1 MGFGDKINIGPY
13 TLVCQS
19 YTQDDNP
26 NYANEWAI
34 INVFRGGKQITT
46 MYPERR
52 FYKASQQPQ
61 TLPRIYPSFRE
72 DLFLVTDVYLVY
84 EGKNEATGRPIIK
97 AHLNPLVPW
106 IWIGLIIMV
115 FGTITALVP
124 NAAAVQVVAPVPA
137 RTPAQVGAG
146 D

>member
-1 MGFGDKINIGPY
+1 
-13 TLVCQS
+13 
-19 YTQDDNP
+19 
-26 NYANEWAI
+26 
-34 INVFRGGKQITT
+34 VFRGGKQITT

-84 EGKNEATGRPIIK
+84 EGKNETTGRPIIK

-106 IWIGLIIMV
+106 IWTGLIIMV
-115 FGTITALVP
+115 FGTIVALVP
-124 NAAAVQVVAPVPA
+124 NAVAVQVAATTPVRAPA
-137 RTPAQVGAG
+137 HVGAG

>member
-1 MGFGDKINIGPY
+1 
-13 TLVCQS
+13 
-19 YTQDDNP
+19 
-26 NYANEWAI
+26 
-34 INVFRGGKQITT
+34 
-46 MYPERR
+46 
-52 FYKASQQPQ
+52 
-61 TLPRIYPSFRE
+61 
-72 DLFLVTDVYLVY
+72 VTDVYLVY
-84 EGKNEATGRPIIK
+84 EGKNESNGKPIIK

-124 NAAAVQVVAPVPA
+124 NAAAVQAVAPVPA